1 MQKALKI
8 IAAILISILLL
19 LYILWLLLINYLVPF
34 VFAPEAVKQ
43 INESFRGNAL
53 LKVGGTRFDFR
64 KGFSFS
70 DATLSVKHG
79 SGYKRLFTAGSI
91 KMSIDMNKL
100 FSGKVDINEI
110 AVSGAEL
117 DIGRDSKG
125 VWNFAPLFEA
135 APKDRT
141 RAATSEIRFES
152 VDLSDCVIHF
162 WDDLQ
167 KRNSM
172 DRRFVNARAAM
183 EVLEG
188 NRYFVKMSASDK
200 DPDVEAVELKFIYD
214 SGHKVFEGKTKLNTK
229 YLGKYWDYYLDDLF
243 DPWHLKV
250 KDLKAEAAF
259 IYSKDILD
267 LEGSYI
273 LDGCAV
279 KYGTIEGTSGNVRV
293 DQKLRVV
300 KGKVSKN
307 KSTFKVDLSDV
318 SVPLLDDVYK
328 LDRLFCDATVTD
340 RQVLLNLVKGC
351 YEGRHFHL
359 SGRYTFNYPKNL
371 YLQGKLRG
379 LYAIFGLRIL
389 SRNTAEAE
397 FKGKTWGAEF
407 DMHAN
412 IPDIKNLLVDL
423 KAKALVSLPMSSET
437 IKASV
442 KLGDHE
448 IRVWLDFS
456 CGINGY
462 LRKADTING
471 GAHLKVTY
479 VSDLSEYPG
488 YFVSKMSVV
497 DGVFE
502 GTIPRTPFYKG
513 YISGLAKTG
522 MKEWGMELRIDSL
535 DLDDLSRI
543 SKEYRNMKGIFN
555 GNVACAADWS
565 DWRTLRGGGYVNLKK
580 ANLQDVPIFK
590 TAATGVEG
598 LKAGVEIPPIEKVV
612 GNFEIKDQQVN
623 LQNMYCMAYQL
634 SLNLTGNIKFTGE
647 TNVTAGVKFIAGFWK
662 TLRQILLPFTIP
674 FDMAASSVRIN
685 ISGVW
690 PDLKQTTSIQSME
703 WLSEFNN
710 KKENPDPDKYKLKD
724 LWSD

>member
-1 MQKALKI
+1 MQRFFTI
-8 IAAILISILLL
+8 IASVLISFLLL
-19 LYILWLLLINYLVPF
+19 AYALWLLLINYLVPY

-43 INESFRGNAL
+43 INDSFRGNAL
-53 LKVGGTRFDFR
+53 LKVGETNFDLR
-64 KGFSFS
+64 KGFTFS
-70 DATLSVKHG
+70 NASLSVKHG
-79 SGYKRLFTAGSI
+79 IGYKRLFTAGSI
-91 KMSIDMNKL
+91 KINIDINKL

-110 AVSGAEL
+110 AVSSAEL

-135 APKDRT
+135 SPKERT
-141 RAATSEIRFES
+141 GEGSPEIMFES
-152 VDLSDCVIHF
+152 VDFTDCVIHF
-162 WDDLQ
+162 RDNLQ
-167 KRNSM
+167 KRNSI
-172 DRRFVNARAAM
+172 DRRFVNTKAAM
-183 EVLEG
+183 LVLDG
-188 NRYFVKMSASDK
+188 NRYFFKMSASDK
-200 DPDVEAVELKFIYD
+200 DPDIEAVELKFIYD
-214 SGHKVFEGKTKLNTK
+214 AGHKVFEGKTKFNTK

-243 DPWHLKV
+243 SPWHLKV
-250 KDLKAEAAF
+250 KDLRAEAAF
-259 IYSKDILD
+259 IYSKEILD
-267 LEGSYI
+267 LEGSYG
-273 LDGCAV
+273 LKSCAV
-279 KYGTIEGTSGNVRV
+279 KYGTIEGTSAKVLI
-293 DQKLRVV
+293 DQKLRIV

-307 KSTFKVDLSDV
+307 KSAFKADLSDV
-318 SVPLLDDVYK
+318 SVPLLDDEYK

-340 RQVLLNLVKGC
+340 KQVLLNLVKG
-351 YEGRHFHL
+351 YYGGKHFHL

-371 YLQGKLRG
+371 YLQGKLRD

-389 SRNTAEAE
+389 SHNTAEAE

-407 DMHAN
+407 DVHAH

-448 IRVWLDFS
+448 IRVWLDFL
-456 CGINGY
+456 CGIKGY
-462 LRKADTING
+462 LRRVETVNG

-522 MKEWGMELRIDSL
+522 MKEWGMELKIEDL

-543 SKEYRNMKGIFN
+543 SKNYRNMKGIFN
-555 GNVACAADWS
+555 GNIACIADWS

-598 LKAGVEIPPIEKVV
+598 LKAGVEIPPIESVV
-612 GNFEIKDQQVN
+612 GNFEIKDRQVR

-685 ISGVW
+685 ISGIW

-710 KKENPDPDKYKLKD
+710 KKENPEPNKYKLKD